1 MKEVTIN
8 LRASARVHYVSGALR
23 NIICR
28 CQEHHSHAF
37 CQTPAR
43 TLSQRGLAVQA
54 GQALTF
60 DAIDQN
66 EVLLRVFCRFGRA
79 AAPCNTAG
87 DSLSQ

>member
-1 MKEVTIN
+1 M
-8 LRASARVHYVSGALR
+8 
-23 NIICR
+23 
-28 CQEHHSHAF
+28 QEHRFQAF

-66 EVLLRVFCRFGRA
+66 EVLLRVFYRLGRA
-79 AAPCNTAG
+79 TTPWNKADDC
-87 DSLSQ
+87 LSQ

>member
-1 MKEVTIN
+1 MSECGSPLCQWGI
-8 LRASARVHYVSGALR
+8 
-23 NIICR
+23 
-28 CQEHHSHAF
+28 QEHRLPQIFLHLHAF

-66 EVLLRVFCRFGRA
+66 EVLVRVFCHFGRA
-79 AAPCNTAG
+79 SAPWNKADG
-87 DSLSQ
+87 SLSQ

>member
-1 MKEVTIN
+1 MSDCEGPLCQWGIEEHH
-8 LRASARVHYVSGALR
+8 LS
-23 NIICR
+23 I
-28 CQEHHSHAF
+28 QEHRLHAF

-79 AAPCNTAG
+79 TAPWKKAG

>member
-1 MKEVTIN
+1 MSECEGPLCQWGI
-8 LRASARVHYVSGALR
+8 
-23 NIICR
+23 
-28 CQEHHSHAF
+28 QEHQLSILEHRFYAF

-66 EVLLRVFCRFGRA
+66 EVLLRVFCRMGRA
-79 AAPCNTAG
+79 TAPWNKAD